1 MGFLNSN
8 VADAILSVL
17 SPTLNY
23 EGSHIASLPV
33 DERMLHNM
41 RIEEIVKDNIE
52 ISKVDWDSFEF
63 SWDFVRHPLIR
74 TNSVEEAFEA
84 WSKECNERFYR
95 LKKNEEELN
104 RIFIEMYG
112 LDEEVLPEIQDFAKR
127 VRKMLGNSL
136 DSVIVYG
143 SYARGDY
150 SELSD
155 IDIMLLVSLRE
166 EEIKKIS
173 DQISDLAFDF
183 MMKYGVDISPIIT
196 NIDHFNYW
204 ADNLPFY
211 RNVRDEGV
219 RLSA

>member
-1 MGFLNSN
+1 MP
-8 VADAILSVL
+8 VHILDIMQ
-17 SPTLNY
+17 
-23 EGSHIASLPV
+23 E
-33 DERMLHNM
+33 
-41 RIEEIVKDNIE
+41 
-52 ISKVDWDSFEF
+52 
-63 SWDFVRHPLIR
+63 
-74 TNSVEEAFEA
+74 
-84 WSKECNERFYR
+84 
-95 LKKNEEELN
+95 
-104 RIFIEMYG
+104 
-112 LDEEVLPEIQDFAKR
+112 FAKS

-155 IDIMLLVSLRE
+155 IDVMLLVSLGE

-183 MMKYGVDISPIIT
+183 MMKYGVDISPVIT
-196 NIDHFNYW
+196 NTDHFNYW
-204 ADNLPFY
+204 VDNLSYY

>member
-1 MGFLNSN
+1 MP
-8 VADAILSVL
+8 V
-17 SPTLNY
+17 
-23 EGSHIASLPV
+23 HIS
-33 DERMLHNM
+33 D
-41 RIEEIVKDNIE
+41 I
-52 ISKVDWDSFEF
+52 
-63 SWDFVRHPLIR
+63 
-74 TNSVEEAFEA
+74 
-84 WSKECNERFYR
+84 
-95 LKKNEEELN
+95 
-104 RIFIEMYG
+104 
-112 LDEEVLPEIQDFAKR
+112 IQDFAKR

-155 IDIMLLVSLRE
+155 IDIMLLVSLGE

-183 MMKYGVDISPIIT
+183 MMKYGVDISSIIT
-196 NIDHFNYW
+196 NKDHFNYW